1 MRTDL
6 INAIAD
12 YMDVVAAQ
20 EKYFYM
26 GRWITPDG
34 VRDKELSCG
43 TASCAIGHAYF
54 GVPALREMGLTFA
67 FSRSWATPVYG
78 DDDEFDAIAALLE
91 IPEEDALHLFSGH
104 NAEHDSNLFGDENNE
119 TPTEVAKH
127 LRAYAAGERFNF
139 DSYER
144 IESDEE

>member
-1 MRTDL
+1 MRADL

-12 YMDVVAAQ
+12 YLDVVAAQ

-26 GRWITPDG
+26 GRWITPEG

-54 GVPALREMGLTFA
+54 GVPVLREMGLTFE
-67 FSRSWATPVYG
+67 FSRRWATPVYG
-78 DDDEFDAIAALLE
+78 DNDGFDAIAALLE
-91 IPEEDALHLFSGH
+91 IPKEDALYLFSGH
-104 NAEHDSNLFGDENNE
+104 SAERDSNLFGDENNE

-139 DSYER
+139 DNPTM
-144 IESDEE
+144 INEE